1 MNQTFS
7 TKQKFR
13 QLLVILLPIFVTQV
27 ALQCMSFFDTVMS
40 GHFNKENLAGVAVAV
55 SYWVP
60 VYTGLSGIFLAV
72 TPIVAQYS
80 GAKERHRIASSVMQ
94 AAYLSAIVGVGILII
109 GFFAVNPLIDSMNLE
124 QEVAR
129 VAKSFLHAIGIGVV
143 PLFIYTVIR
152 AAIDGLGMTRVTMF
166 ITLLSF
172 PINVLLNYLFLFGNL
187 GFPRLGGVGSG
198 VATAT
203 TYIIILVVAIMF
215 VKRNS
220 VMQELGLFH
229 KFEKINLSE
238 WREVLRIGLPIGL
251 SIFFEVSVF
260 SIVTLLMS
268 GYDTVTIASH
278 QSALNFASLL
288 YMLPLS
294 IAMSLTILIG
304 YEVGARRYEDAK
316 QYARL
321 GILTAIGLA
330 CVCAVFLVLFRT
342 NVAGLYTN
350 DPTVKTMTET
360 FLLYAIF
367 FQLSDAIAAP
377 IQGTLR
383 GYKDVNSV
391 FIIALSSYWLVGLP
405 VGFVLA
411 RFTSLEAYGYWI
423 GLITGLALGAFAL
436 FIRLGMIERKAKH
449 GAVTMTY

>member
-1 MNQTFS
+1 MIQTFS

-40 GHFNKENLAGVAVAV
+40 GNFNKENLAGVAVAV

-60 VYTGLSGIFLAV
+60 VYTGFSGIFLAV
-72 TPIVAQYS
+72 TPIVAQYI
-80 GAKERHRIASSVMQ
+80 GAKERHRMASSVTQ
-94 AAYLSAIVGVGILII
+94 AAYLSAIVGVGIVIV

-124 QEVAR
+124 AEVAR

-152 AAIDGLGMTRVTMF
+152 ATIDGLGMTRVTMF

-172 PINVLLNYLFLFGNL
+172 PVNVLLNYLLIFGKF
-187 GFPRLGGVGSG
+187 GFPRLGGVGAG
-198 VATAT
+198 VATAS
-203 TYIIILVVAIMF
+203 TYFIILAVAIVF

-220 VMQELGLFH
+220 VMQELGLFQ
-229 KFEKINLSE
+229 KFESIKFSE
-238 WREVLRIGLPIGL
+238 WKEVLRIGLPIGL

-268 GYDTVTIASH
+268 GYDTITIASH

-304 YEVGARRYEDAK
+304 FEVGAKRYEDAK
-316 QYARL
+316 KYARL
-321 GILTAIGLA
+321 GIITAIGLA
-330 CVCAVFLVLFRT
+330 CVCAVFLVMFRT
-342 NVAGLYTN
+342 NVAGLYTI

-360 FLLYAIF
+360 FLIYAIF

-391 FIIALSSYWLVGLP
+391 FIIALCSYWVIGLP

-411 RFTSLEAYGYWI
+411 RFTSLEAYGFWI
-423 GLITGLALGAFAL
+423 GLITGLALGAIAL
-436 FIRLGMIERKAKH
+436 FIRLGMIERKVKR
-449 GAVTMTY
+449 GIVPSN